1 MEQRCYMCRRT
12 RGEILSDMKTYS
24 DFDEKSAE
32 FLEDKG
38 LEDCFTIEVRPQ
50 IAFFVKKEKNAAVK
64 IGNGLTYNSKTFA
77 VHVPLCSIC
86 AGIIEQ
92 SILRDSRNSV

>member
-1 MEQRCYMCRRT
+1 
-12 RGEILSDMKTYS
+12 MKTDS
-24 DFDEKSAE
+24 DFEEKSAE
-32 FLEDKG
+32 FLESKG

-50 IAFFVKKEKNAAVK
+50 IAFFVKKEKNATVK

-92 SILRDSRNSV
+92 SILRES